1 MLNPGNCSPFETPK
15 CLSQFPFLLAS
26 SHHHPPM
33 NFYYSFFLLLV
44 VLSAYSEGP
53 QHAKPPDPTMVAVC
67 PNSSSVSLG
76 VLTPILPQNEVF
88 RFVPP
93 QHEVF
98 RTVVPRDGVFENVTV
113 KCQLFDSVK
122 TIMYSPSNVG
132 VKECFEH
139 VFMMFSWAL
148 SENQASIQLKCRLTA

>member
-1 MLNPGNCSPFETPK
+1 MLNP
-15 CLSQFPFLLAS
+15 LILLW
-26 SHHHPPM
+26 
-33 NFYYSFFLLLV
+33 L
-44 VLSAYSEGP
+44 LSA
-53 QHAKPPDPTMVAVC
+53 QTVALSHWVFKF
-67 PNSSSVSLG
+67 
-76 VLTPILPQNEVF
+76 VL
-88 RFVPP
+88 P

-148 SENQASIQLKCRLTA
+148 SENQASIQLKCRLTALFLKQSCFRKHDFVVYVHNV